1 MLFENKKPLR
11 KASCKLSCLD
21 CHFKTISYREDKH
34 RCIAIRLT
42 QNKVNQNLVKQFAN
56 NFGKSYNLTLLSSY
70 EVFAKQLRCII

>member
-1 MLFENKKPLR
+1 MLFEDKKLLR
-11 KASCKLSCLD
+11 KTSCKLACLD
-21 CHFKTISYREDKH
+21 CHFKTISYREDH

-56 NFGKSYNLTLLSSY
+56 NFGKSYNLTFLSSY